1 MGLSRNKVAVPE
13 GAAGTPPFWRR
24 LKYASAEVFKKQTK
38 RYTRQD
44 TGEETENKVVLH
56 DSPQAC
62 LQFCSMI
69 LYIQRGTRV
78 SRPAAKT
85 GSRPAVPPEAITDM
99 AAEIFDILDTIK

>member
-1 MGLSRNKVAVPE
+1 MRLEHLLSGE
-13 GAAGTPPFWRR
+13 GRS
-24 LKYASAEVFKKQTK
+24 ASALRFSMNRQQG
-38 RYTRQD
+38 TRGKTQD
-44 TGEETENKVVLH
+44 EETENKVVLH

-85 GSRPAVPPEAITDM
+85 GSRPAVPPEAIHRYGRRD
-99 AAEIFDILDTIK
+99 L

>member
-24 LKYASAEVFKKQTK
+24 LKHASAEVFKKQTTG
-38 RYTRQD
+38 YTRQD
-44 TGEETENKVVLH
+44 TRGRDKRKVVLH
-56 DSPQAC
+56 DSPPAC

-78 SRPAAKT
+78 SGPAAKT
-85 GSRPAVPPEAITDM
+85 GSRPAVPPEAINDGHR
-99 AAEIFDILDTIK
+99 DL

>member
-24 LKYASAEVFKKQTK
+24 LKHASAEVFNTTDKTIHEARHRRK
-38 RYTRQD
+38 RQK
-44 TGEETENKVVLH
+44 EKVVLH
-56 DSPQAC
+56 ESPQAC

-85 GSRPAVPPEAITDM
+85 GSRPAVPPEAMYRYGRRD
-99 AAEIFDILDTIK
+99 L